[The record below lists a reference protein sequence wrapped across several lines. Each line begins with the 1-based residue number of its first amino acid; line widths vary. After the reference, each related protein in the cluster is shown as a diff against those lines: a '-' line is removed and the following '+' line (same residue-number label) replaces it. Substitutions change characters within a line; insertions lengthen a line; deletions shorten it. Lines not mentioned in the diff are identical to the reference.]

1 MVRLML
7 DMQADSILINSN
19 TVGHTISVQTTY
31 FKLKYGHIRKQCV
44 EVCSFPEHLLR
55 GRIKLKLRRINMS
68 SDYNARKNEVLDS
81 YKQLEVLVSELQN
94 YVKGIDLPDPM
105 ERLGT
110 LLTDIRGKAERV
122 KADRFN
128 IIIAGE
134 SKSGKSTFI
143 NAYLGVELL
152 PMDVK
157 QCTSAI
163 VEIKYGK
170 QFAVKATY
178 ADGRTDEITDEVKAR
193 DFLKKNAALDDDYRD
208 IPVPTINS
216 EILVKAGLRA
226 KKKGIKAT
234 YEREKKNIDAMLNS
248 PEVKAANIHN
258 IPDYNDKIC
267 AYIKSRINTW
277 EDIVTKIEVTF
288 PFGDELRGIEII
300 DSPGVCARGGVS
312 DITSK
317 YIENADAIIFLKPV
331 IGQSL
336 ESEQFN
342 QFMENVSVARNKNA
356 LFLVLTHI
364 ATKNDADIRR
374 LEEEAYRQ
382 FASKLDKHSIL
393 FVDSKAELFAKQF
406 TGIED
411 IKSELCRLNSE
422 GKLDGFVAMAYL
434 ETNASL
440 GNGDFIEK
448 LHEKS
453 RFDSIYQALNTFGRK
468 AHYILLAALLDS
480 INSMY
485 DKLENDMNSRI
496 EMFKQ
501 KVQDPT
507 ELTQKI
513 ALVKQE
519 LDVLQNKMGRGVDN
533 VVRRFRGDEGIIK
546 TEAEGAVA
554 DFLSSVKE
562 ISPDADN
569 AFSRLESISLEKIDY
584 FKGLQER
591 LQKQVVAEFDKELI
605 ALSDK
610 STIPFESLKPDFTE
624 KTFKEIKEST
634 EEKAIETKSYEDGV
648 TFKKTH
654 IYPMYVQNKHFELIK
669 SNILNRLDGL
679 KNDLTSYL
687 EDFVE
692 NVRTKYIKELAQNSQ
707 AKKTELDAIMDAKAT
722 AEQILTIIKH
732 LSDIS
737 IEIKEAR
744 STVKKLRGGIIR
756 NV

>member
-1 MVRLML
+1 
-7 DMQADSILINSN
+7 
-19 TVGHTISVQTTY
+19 
-31 FKLKYGHIRKQCV
+31 
-44 EVCSFPEHLLR
+44 
-55 GRIKLKLRRINMS
+55 MS
-68 SDYNARKNEVLDS
+68 SDYNARKNEVIAS
-81 YKQLEVLVSELQN
+81 YEQLEELVSELQS
-94 YVKGIDLPDPM
+94 YAKKIDLPDPM

-110 LLTDIRGKAERV
+110 LLSDIRGKAERV

-163 VEIKYGK
+163 VEIKYGR

-178 ADGRTDEITDEVKAR
+178 AEGGFDKIEDEEKAR
-193 DFLKKNAALDDDYRD
+193 AFLKKNAALDDDYRD

-226 KKKGIKAT
+226 KDKGTQPVVYKA
-234 YEREKKNIDAMLNS
+234 EVEAMLNS

-258 IPDYNDKIC
+258 IPDYNDRIRS
-267 AYIKSRINTW
+267 YIKARINTW
-277 EDIVTKIEVTF
+277 GDIVTKIEVTF

-312 DITSK
+312 EITSQ

-364 ATKNDADIRR
+364 ATKNEADIRR
-374 LEEEAYRQ
+374 LEEEAYKQ
-382 FASKLDKHSIL
+382 FSAKLEKHSIL

-406 TGIED
+406 AGIED
-411 IKSELCRLNSE
+411 IQSELRRLNSE
-422 GKLDGFVAMAYL
+422 GKLDDFVIKAYT
-434 ETNASL
+434 ETNGL
-440 GNGDFIEK
+440 FGDGDNNDFINK

-480 INSMY
+480 ISTMY
-485 DKLENDMNSRI
+485 SKLWNDMNSRI
-496 EMFKQ
+496 DMFKQ
-501 KVQDPT
+501 KAEDPT
-507 ELTQKI
+507 ELAKKI
-513 ALVKQE
+513 AMVKQE
-519 LDVLQNKMGRGVDN
+519 LEVLQNKMYKGVSN
-533 VVRRFRGDEGIIK
+533 VTRRFQGEEGLIA
-546 TEAEGAVA
+546 TEAKEAVA
-554 DFLSSVKE
+554 DFLSSVGE
-562 ISPDADN
+562 ISPDAQN
-569 AFSRLESISLEKIDY
+569 AFDRLESISLGKIDY
-584 FKGLQER
+584 FKELQER

-610 STIPFESLKPDFTE
+610 STIPYESLKPDFTE
-624 KTFKEIKEST
+624 ETFKEIKEST
-634 EEKAIETKSYEDGV
+634 KEKATETRSYETGI

-654 IYPMYVQNKHFELIK
+654 TYSKYVQNKHFVYIK
-669 SNILNRLDGL
+669 DDIVKRLGGIKDA
-679 KNDLTSYL
+679 LTSNL
-687 EDFVE
+687 WGFVE
-692 NVRTKYIKELAQNSQ
+692 NISARYIAELSQNAD
-707 AKKTELDAIMDAKAT
+707 AKKAELDAIMEAKAT
-722 AEQILTIIKH
+722 AEQIQSIIQRLAEMSKE
-732 LSDIS
+732 
-737 IEIKEAR
+737 IETHR
-744 STVKKLRGGIIR
+744 LTVKKIKGGINR

>member
-1 MVRLML
+1 
-7 DMQADSILINSN
+7 
-19 TVGHTISVQTTY
+19 
-31 FKLKYGHIRKQCV
+31 
-44 EVCSFPEHLLR
+44 
-55 GRIKLKLRRINMS
+55 MS
-68 SDYNARKNEVLDS
+68 SDYNARKNEVIAS
-81 YKQLEVLVSELQN
+81 YEQLEELVSELQS
-94 YVKGIDLPDPM
+94 YAKKIDLPDPM

-110 LLTDIRGKAERV
+110 LLSDIRGKAERV

-163 VEIKYGK
+163 VEIKYGR

-178 ADGRTDEITDEVKAR
+178 AEGGFDKIEDEEKAR
-193 DFLKKNAALDDDYRD
+193 AFLKKNAALDDDYRD

-226 KKKGIKAT
+226 KAKGTQPVVYKA
-234 YEREKKNIDAMLNS
+234 EVEAMLNS

-258 IPDYNDKIC
+258 IPDYNDRIRS
-267 AYIKSRINTW
+267 YIKARINTW
-277 EDIVTKIEVTF
+277 GDIVTKIEVTF

-312 DITSK
+312 EITSQ

-364 ATKNDADIRR
+364 ATKNEADIRR
-374 LEEEAYRQ
+374 LEEEAYKQ
-382 FASKLDKHSIL
+382 FSAKLEKHSIL

-406 TGIED
+406 AGIED
-411 IKSELCRLNSE
+411 IQSELRRLNSE
-422 GKLDGFVAMAYL
+422 GKLDDFVIKAYT
-434 ETNASL
+434 ETNGL
-440 GNGDFIEK
+440 FGDGDNNDFINK

-480 INSMY
+480 ISTMY
-485 DKLENDMNSRI
+485 SKLWNDMNSRI
-496 EMFKQ
+496 DMFKQ
-501 KVQDPT
+501 KAEDPT
-507 ELTQKI
+507 ELAKKI
-513 ALVKQE
+513 AMVKQE
-519 LDVLQNKMGRGVDN
+519 LEVLQNKMYKGVSN
-533 VVRRFRGDEGIIK
+533 VTRRFQGEEGLIA
-546 TEAEGAVA
+546 TEAKEAVA
-554 DFLSSVKE
+554 DFLSSVGE
-562 ISPDADN
+562 ISPDAQN
-569 AFSRLESISLEKIDY
+569 AFDRLESISLGKIDY
-584 FKGLQER
+584 FKELQER

-610 STIPFESLKPDFTE
+610 STIPYESLKPDFTE
-624 KTFKEIKEST
+624 ETFKEIKEST
-634 EEKAIETKSYEDGV
+634 KEKATETRSYETGI

-654 IYPMYVQNKHFELIK
+654 TYSKYVQNKHFVYIK
-669 SNILNRLDGL
+669 DDIVKRLGGIKDA
-679 KNDLTSYL
+679 LTSNL
-687 EDFVE
+687 WGFVE
-692 NVRTKYIKELAQNSQ
+692 NISARYIAELSQNAD
-707 AKKTELDAIMDAKAT
+707 AKKAELDAIMEAKAT
-722 AEQILTIIKH
+722 AEQIQSIIQRLAEMSKE
-732 LSDIS
+732 
-737 IEIKEAR
+737 IETHR
-744 STVKKLRGGIIR
+744 LTVKKIKGGINR